1 MADLSQFKQIENVV
15 WEIEPDFEQGMNIPA
30 RVIAV
35 KELLKNMDQGAID
48 QLTNMAHLPGVV
60 DYTFA
65 MPDAHWGYGAPV
77 GGVFATDPDN
87 KGIISPGAIGFDI
100 NCGMRLI
107 RTSLEFEQVKPKLER
122 LIDDLFATIPTG
134 VGASG
139 AVRELSEDEMKQVM
153 TGGMQFCIDKG
164 GGWK

>member
-48 QLTNMAHLPGVV
+48 QLTNIAHLPGVV

-77 GGVFATDPDN
+77 GGVFATDPDS

-107 RTSLEFEQVKPKLER
+107 RTSLEFEQVKPN
-122 LIDDLFATIPTG
+122 
-134 VGASG
+134 
-139 AVRELSEDEMKQVM
+139 
-153 TGGMQFCIDKG
+153 
-164 GGWK
+164 